1 MGRSVSYPSGA
12 IVAFTVLEV
21 EDEGDWE
28 FEYEWLQGDL
38 RERAA
43 AAFPSLQPYDGWRGR
58 EDRILMRNMFT
69 DFGVSVYGGLVAVWI
84 VERDDGTYW
93 DSEWRT
99 ARSPRAQ
106 RWLTQ
111 IAPRFDALFGTL
123 DCLGH
128 MSNGESL
135 YRKRAA

>member
-43 AAFPSLQPYDGWRGR
+43 AAFPSLQPNDGWRGR

-69 DFGVSVYGGLVAVWI
+69 DFGVSFYGGLVAVWI
-84 VERDDGTYW
+84 VERDDGAYW

-128 MSNGESL
+128 MSNGESI